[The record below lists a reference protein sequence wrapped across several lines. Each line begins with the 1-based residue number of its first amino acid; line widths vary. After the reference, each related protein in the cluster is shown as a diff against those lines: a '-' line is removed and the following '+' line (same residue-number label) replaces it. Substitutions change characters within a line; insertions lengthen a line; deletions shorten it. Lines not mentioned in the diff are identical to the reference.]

1 MDRRHLYALL
11 VLAIPGWSASPASG
25 QPGGTPAV
33 TPTQVSAPQPALP
46 TPGEGFEA
54 WCKRL
59 QDAEPFVR
67 FHCIVEDDW
76 TEPGHPTR
84 VHRVR
89 WPGTDVGR
97 AFELARALFKVPA
110 SVVPPPAGPPE
121 QTIEDPRKPAAVWE
135 STLTVRR
142 AADGSLQELSWYER
156 REGWGRTILARRVDA
171 DFVETSE
178 VQFAD

>member
-1 MDRRHLYALL
+1 MYRRQLYAALL
-11 VLAIPGWSASPASG
+11 LAVAAWSASPASG
-25 QPGGTPAV
+25 Q
-33 TPTQVSAPQPALP
+33 QPALP

-59 QDAEPFVR
+59 QGAEPFVPFR
-67 FHCIVEDDW
+67 CIVEDDW
-76 TEPGHPTR
+76 TDSGHPTR

-110 SVVPPPAGPPE
+110 SVAPPPAGPPE
-121 QTIEDPRKPAAVWE
+121 QTIEDPRKPDTVWE

-142 AADGSLQELSWYER
+142 APDGSLQELSWYER
-156 REGWGRTILARRVDA
+156 REAWGRTVLARRVDA